1 MFKVPFLRR
10 FSHHFLKFLLF
21 PLIISLLI
29 YLFTSSAFAAGFALG
44 TFASILLLSNWYYN
58 LEKAYDSEEGKIKTG
73 TIARLVIVI
82 VTCLFW
88 VRFPEVFSIFG
99 IALGL
104 MLSYVMILFRAIK
117 ELTK

>member
-1 MFKVPFLRR
+1 MLFFRR
-10 FSHHFLKFLLF
+10 FSHHFLRFLLF

-29 YLFTSSAFAAGFALG
+29 YLFTFSSFAAGLALG
-44 TFASILLLSNWYYN
+44 TLASIMLLLNWYYN
-58 LEKAYDSEEGKIKTG
+58 LEKAYKTEDGRIRTG

-88 VRFPEVFSIFG
+88 VRFPDVFSIFG

-104 MLSYVMILFRAIK
+104 LLSYIMILFRAIK

>member
-1 MFKVPFLRR
+1 MFKVPFFRR
-10 FSHHFLKFLLF
+10 FSHHFLKFLL
-21 PLIISLLI
+21 PLLFISLLI
-29 YLFTSSAFAAGFALG
+29 RLFTGSSFAAGFALG
-44 TFASILLLSNWYYN
+44 TSASILLLLNWYYN
-58 LEKAYDSEEGKIKTG
+58 LEKAYDPGEEKIRTG

-88 VRFPEVFSIFG
+88 VRFPEIFSIFG

-104 MLSYVMILFRAIK
+104 LLSYIMILFRAIK